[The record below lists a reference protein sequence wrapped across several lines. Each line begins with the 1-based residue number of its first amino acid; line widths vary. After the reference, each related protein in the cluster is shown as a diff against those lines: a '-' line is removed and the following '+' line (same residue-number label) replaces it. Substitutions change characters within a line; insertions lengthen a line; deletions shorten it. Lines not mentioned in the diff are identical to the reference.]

1 MRGQGA
7 GHADRAS
14 PLHHRTRRQ
23 LGLMAFIYL
32 NGDLVAEEDAKI
44 TVQDR
49 AILFGDGAYET
60 MRSYAGAFFR
70 FPEHLRRLRYTLDGL
85 RLDLELTDDAI
96 TDAARRLVEA
106 NGVPNARL
114 RLTVT
119 GGRSGGEIRLR
130 RTHPPNVIMTA
141 VPLTTPPAE
150 VYENGVSVLLNPW
163 PVHSRAPLPHL
174 KTVNRLPH
182 LMAKEE
188 ALAEGAWESL
198 FCDETGAILE
208 GTTTNVF
215 FVIDDVLVT
224 PSLSGALLAGV
235 TRDVVLEVARELKI
249 PAHEARV
256 GTDEVAAAE
265 EAFLTSTTIELL
277 PIRAVDTTRIG
288 PPGPLWA
295 QLHRRYRE
303 IVTKETGSRVW

>member
-1 MRGQGA
+1 
-7 GHADRAS
+7 
-14 PLHHRTRRQ
+14 
-23 LGLMAFIYL
+23 MAFIYL
-32 NGDLVAEEDAKI
+32 NGDLVPEENATI

-70 FPEHLRRLRYTLDGL
+70 FPEHLRRLRHTLEGL
-85 RLDLELTDDAI
+85 RLELALTDTAL
-96 TDAARRLVEA
+96 TDGARRLVEA
-106 NGVPNARL
+106 NGIPNARL

-119 GGRSGGEIRLR
+119 GGRFGGEIRLR

-141 VPLTTPPAE
+141 AALTPPPAE
-150 VYENGVSVLLNPW
+150 IYDRGVNVLLNPW

-208 GTTTNVF
+208 GTATNVF
-215 FVIDDVLVT
+215 FVIDGVLRT
-224 PSLSGALLAGV
+224 PALSGALLAGV
-235 TRDVVLEVARELKI
+235 TRDVVLEVARNLRI
-249 PAHEARV
+249 PAHESRV
-256 GTDEVAAAE
+256 GADEIAAAE

-277 PIRAVDTTRIG
+277 PINTVDKTRIG
-288 PPGPLWA
+288 PPGPIWA
-295 QLHRRYRE
+295 RLHRNYRE
-303 IVTKETGSRVW
+303 IVTEATGFRDW

>member
-1 MRGQGA
+1 
-7 GHADRAS
+7 
-14 PLHHRTRRQ
+14 
-23 LGLMAFIYL
+23 MAFIYL
-32 NGDLVAEEDAKI
+32 NGDLVPEEDAKI

-70 FPEHLRRLRYTLDGL
+70 FPEHLRRLRHTLLGL
-85 RLDLELTDDAI
+85 RLELDLTDAAI
-96 TDAARRLVEA
+96 TENARRLVEA
-106 NGVPNARL
+106 NGIPNARV

-119 GGRSGGEIRLR
+119 GGRFGGEIRLR

-141 VPLTTPPAE
+141 VPLTPPPATA
-150 VYENGVSVLLNPW
+150 YETGVRVRLNPW
-163 PVHSRAPLPHL
+163 PVHSNAPLPHL

-208 GTTTNVF
+208 GTATNVF
-215 FVIDDVLVT
+215 FVIEGVVTT
-224 PSLSGALLAGV
+224 PSLSGPLLAGV
-235 TRDVVLEVARELKI
+235 TRDVVLEVARELGI
-249 PAHEARV
+249 PAREVRV
-256 GTDEVAAAE
+256 GTEDVRLAK

-277 PIRAVDTTRIG
+277 PIHAVDTTRIG
-288 PPGPLWA
+288 SPGPVWA
-295 QLHRRYRE
+295 RLHQRYRD
-303 IVTKETGSRVW
+303 IVTQETGSRIG

>member
-1 MRGQGA
+1 
-7 GHADRAS
+7 
-14 PLHHRTRRQ
+14 
-23 LGLMAFIYL
+23 MAFVYL
-32 NGDLVAEEDAKI
+32 NGDLVPEENATI

-70 FPEHLRRLRYTLDGL
+70 FTEHLRRLRHTLEGL
-85 RLDLELTDDAI
+85 RLDLDLSDAAI
-96 TDAARRLVEA
+96 AEGARRLVQA
-106 NGVPNARL
+106 NGLPNARL

-119 GGRSGGEIRLR
+119 GGRFGGEIRLR

-141 VPLTTPPAE
+141 VPLTPPPPEIYAS
-150 VYENGVSVLLNPW
+150 GVTVLMNPW

-188 ALAEGAWESL
+188 ALSEGAWESL

-208 GTTTNVF
+208 GTATNVF
-215 FVIDDVLVT
+215 FVTAGALTT

-235 TRDVVLEVARELKI
+235 TRDVVLEVAKGLGI
-249 PAHEARV
+249 PAHEVRV
-256 GTDEVAAAE
+256 DAGDVAAAE

-277 PIRAVDTTRIG
+277 PIRAVGSTRIG
-288 PPGPLWA
+288 PPGPVWA
-295 QLHRRYRE
+295 RLHRAYRDV
-303 IVTKETGSRVW
+303 VTRETGSGSW